1 MIKKKLVTTILGA
14 VALVSSTVG
23 IVIGAAFAKAD
34 NESVLPDKA
43 YLGQMIEIPAKTLT
57 YNGETKKASVVV
69 TTPNGG
75 AFTGESFVVDDFGV
89 YTVEYSAT
97 FNDGKTVFEK
107 ETVTS
112 VRRNFDLFQ
121 TNALASVEDGVYK
134 YKEEYKGVR
143 ASLRSGGELTFTK
156 HVDVS
161 KLTKDDL
168 FLEMVIEPSTIGNVD
183 FSKFTITLT
192 DLVNRDN
199 YVEITGVDS
208 GLVNGGGKLTYV
220 KAGAPNQTAGGYEG
234 PKYNTL
240 PQFGCPILH
249 TFRGFEESV
258 WENNYTTYP
267 TLQLYYDNAEKAVYA
282 SYGSDY
288 RTPGK
293 TIVADL
299 DDPTI
304 YPSNPWAGFEGKEVE
319 ITISAGGHTA
329 ANANILFMNVAG
341 YDLSKQEFADTAAPT
356 VTVDYKGETDIPTA
370 TANYEYTVFEAE
382 YYDDL
387 DNDVFTD
394 VSAYYLDVATEERYD
409 VAIVNGKVKTVLG
422 GTYVLCYTAT
432 DKSGN
437 AAKEEVYF
445 TCTPTASPITLETS
459 DENQTVTV
467 YDKVTIDGLKG
478 LTAQGGSGNLHCSVN
493 VYAPN
498 GEAVSLTKNTFI
510 PTGVGIYKVV
520 YTATDYLGVRAQI
533 ERTVTAQAPTK
544 PILIQKPTLPD
555 VLIKGF
561 TYALPICEAVEN
573 TANGLT
579 EVSVKTYVNDVEAA
593 GQFTASGDSVTIKY
607 AAQGE
612 TGKGEYEETLPVIDG
627 NNGKDQVA
635 YFYGEGIT
643 ATSNKENIS
652 IAFAPNASFLFANAL
667 SVENFRLAFSV
678 GLVETDFDAIAITL
692 TDVENE
698 NLTVT
703 LRLASKNGK
712 LTLYTPYS
720 ENGYEIGVRD
730 QDYSLNYSNS
740 TFMLKDITDANC
752 GKILYDDAGDP
763 FVGFSDSVYLSVQTI
778 GGEKTNTVAFNVLNN
793 QSLGHRK
800 SNYEKRVDEIAP
812 EIYLENSYA
821 VKQSIGATA
830 NVSAGKA
837 YDVLG
842 YIASFTVTVTAPDG
856 SRVLDGVSAEEYYT
870 FPLTQYGNYRVYYN
884 AVDNNGNSIEYMKLI
899 RVVERE
905 KPVLTLSNPLNAS
918 YKAGDVINIPTYTV
932 SDNSG
937 SYSVDVMLI
946 MPDNSMRMLLR
957 NVNGTEK
964 SYLTADSDA
973 FDSAFK
979 AGDRAFKATEK
990 GQYVLRFFAYDENYN
1005 YTMTDIEFT
1014 VK

>member
-1 MIKKKLVTTILGA
+1 MTKKKIFTAMFSGA
-14 VALVSSTVG
+14 AMLAATVG
-23 IVIGAAFAKAD
+23 IVIGSSLVKAD
-34 NESVLPDKA
+34 EAKELPNKA
-43 YLGQMIEIPAKTLT
+43 YLGQTIEIPEKMLT
-57 YNGETKKASVVV
+57 YDGHFKKASVVV
-69 TTPNGG
+69 TAPDGG
-75 AFTGESFVVDDFGV
+75 AFTGESFLVDDFGV
-89 YTVEYSAT
+89 YTVEYNAT
-97 FNDGKTVFEK
+97 FDDGKTISEK

-168 FLEMVIEPSTIGNVD
+168 FLEMVIEPSAIGDID
-183 FSKFTITLT
+183 FSKFTITMT
-192 DLVNRDN
+192 DLANRDN
-199 YVEITGVDS
+199 YIEITGVDS

-220 KAGAPNQTAGGYEG
+220 KAGTPNQTAGGYEG

-299 DDPTI
+299 DDPTV

-341 YDLSKQEFADTAAPT
+341 YDLSKQEFADTTAPT
-356 VTVDYKGETDIPTA
+356 VTVDYKGETEIPTA
-370 TANYEYTVFEAE
+370 TANTEYTVFEAE

-459 DENQTVTV
+459 DENQTVIV
-467 YDKVTIDGLKG
+467 YDKVTIDGLSG
-478 LTAQGGSGNLHCSVN
+478 LIAQGGSGNLHCDVN

-498 GEAVSLTKNTFI
+498 GEAVTLTKNTFI
-510 PTGVGIYKVV
+510 PTETGIYKVV
-520 YTATDYLGVRAQI
+520 YTATDYLGVHAKI

-544 PILIQKPTLPD
+544 PILLQKPTLPD

-561 TYALPICEAVEN
+561 TYVLPICEAVEN

-593 GQFTASGDSVTIKY
+593 RQFAASGDSVTIKY
-607 AAQGE
+607 VAQGE
-612 TGKGEYEETLPVIDG
+612 TGKGEYVETLPVIDG

-678 GLVETDFDAIAITL
+678 GLVETDFEAIAITL

-740 TFMLKDITDANC
+740 TFTLKDITDANC

-778 GGEKTNTVAFNVLNN
+778 GGEKTNAVAFNVLNN

-800 SNYEKRVDEIAP
+800 SNYEKRIDEIAP

-856 SRVLDGVSAEEYYT
+856 SRVLDGVSAEEYYS

-884 AVDNNGNSIEYMKLI
+884 ATDNNGNSIEYMKLI
-899 RVVERE
+899 RAVEKE
-905 KPVLTLSNPLNAS
+905 KPTLILLGQLKDVYKEGSIIEIPGYVLL
-918 YKAGDVINIPTYTV
+918 
-932 SDNSG
+932 DNSG
-937 SYSVDVMLI
+937 SCSLDIMLI
-946 MPDNSMRMLLR
+946 MPDNSMRMLFR

-964 SYLTADSDA
+964 SYLTDNGAV
-973 FDSAFK
+973 K
-979 AGDRAFKATEK
+979 WEK
-990 GQYVLRFFAYDENYN
+990 GKYVLRFFAYDENYN
-1005 YTMTDIEFT
+1005 YVMTDMEFT
-1014 VK
+1014 VE